1 MHMTTTSKRFI
12 LAGVVVLLV
21 VVALIWAAPSS
32 GGRYLAR
39 SAVIPSPYTSAFF
52 ARTFETHVIETIPGV
67 LRLRVVPRLS
77 AIPGSGIPVLTNGV
91 VIQIIAVGLTAED
104 AQRAANE
111 AATRVCQ
118 TVLTNYGAT
127 GEISDQ
133 ANSARRYSYFHD
145 SFQPGIARL
154 FKH

>member
-1 MHMTTTSKRFI
+1 MHRTTTSKRFI

-21 VVALIWAAPSS
+21 VVVLVWAVLS
-32 GGRYLAR
+32 GGGHYLAE
-39 SAVIPSPYTSAFF
+39 SAVIPNSYTSAFF

-67 LRLRVVPRLS
+67 LRLRVMPKLS
-77 AIPGSGIPVLTNGV
+77 ALPGSGIPVLTNGV

-104 AQRAANE
+104 AERAANE
-111 AATRVCQ
+111 AAKRVCQ
-118 TVLTNYGAT
+118 TVLTNYGST